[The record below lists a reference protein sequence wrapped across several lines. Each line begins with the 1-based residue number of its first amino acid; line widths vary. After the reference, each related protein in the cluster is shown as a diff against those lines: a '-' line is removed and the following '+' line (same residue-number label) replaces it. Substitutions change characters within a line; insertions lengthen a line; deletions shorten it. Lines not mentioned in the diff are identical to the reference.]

1 MIRIDSEGRDVTDLP
16 GLWSEDDTEH
26 VQPNLAAMDFT
37 IDTANAF
44 LTTDNPKVKS
54 DLLWNAMFTWKESPQ
69 GFEYWYG
76 VSGSIEKIMSKEVE
90 STIRGFIVAFNREY
104 A

>member
-26 VQPNLAAMDFT
+26 VQPNLAAMNFDV
-37 IDTANAF
+37 DAANAF
-44 LTTDNPKVKS
+44 LNANSTAVRKDI
-54 DLLWNAMFTWKESPQ
+54 LWEVFLWKESPQ
-69 GFEYWYG
+69 SFEYWEG